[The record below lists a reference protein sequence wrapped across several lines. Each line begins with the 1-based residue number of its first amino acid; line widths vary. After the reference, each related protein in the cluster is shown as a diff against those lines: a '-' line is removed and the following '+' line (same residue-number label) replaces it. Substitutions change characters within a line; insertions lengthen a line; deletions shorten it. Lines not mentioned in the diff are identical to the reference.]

1 MEEIYNILT
10 KIKQTKI
17 FPEYAE
23 FFLKKTYN
31 LNGIDELKKL
41 INEGNKDRTEKRVYL
56 YNQKTHI
63 FDIIGVIDIENVRY
77 IDFDDNWYTMSNKG
91 IDNQTTAFLN

>member
-1 MEEIYNILT
+1 MKEIYEVLN
-10 KIKQTKI
+10 KIKQIKK
-17 FPEYAE
+17 FPDYTE

-31 LNGIDELKKL
+31 LNGIHKLKGI
-41 INEGNKDRTEKRVYL
+41 INEGNKDIKSRIYL
-56 YNQKTHI
+56 YNKKTHL

-91 IDNQTTAFLN
+91 IDNQTTAFLT